1 MIDPVFQSDSMQ
13 LAQKLLDAAALRQ
26 DAIASN
32 IANSETP
39 GYRRIDLAP
48 DFATQ
53 LRASAQNGEL
63 SSVMDSLQPHLTED
77 ASARST
83 TPDGNSV
90 DLEQE
95 LLAMNQ
101 NSVEYNY
108 LTEVVSQ
115 NIKQLKI
122 AISGQPS

>member
-32 IANSETP
+32 IANAETP

-53 LRASAQNGEL
+53 LRASARNGEL

-83 TPDGNSV
+83 APDGNIRS
-90 DLEQE
+90 
-95 LLAMNQ
+95 
-101 NSVEYNY
+101 SW
-108 LTEVVSQ
+108 SR
-115 NIKQLKI
+115 
-122 AISGQPS
+122 SSWR